1 MQTKLHR
8 NETLECCRILAAV
21 FVVFLH
27 VPFPGLV
34 GKTVNCLARFAVPLF
49 FAISGWFSYGAKPE
63 KLLRRMGKIWL
74 LEAVGIGLTVL
85 SKGFR
90 VGLPDAAALSKWL
103 LLNVDPFAGHLWY
116 LSAMACCYGFLWL
129 YTRLACRNRKNYL
142 PLYGLSGLLLACH
155 FAMGNFADFTGIRV
169 DYTLYRNAWFFGIPM
184 FSMGLFLRE
193 FSGKLPRKGTW
204 AALILGFVLSLAE
217 RWILGPSDLPVA
229 MPLAVAAI
237 LLLTAEHPAL
247 PENRPVLRRAAAH
260 FGAMSTVVYLVHLI
274 ISEALPLENPML
286 RPLAVAAL
294 SLMTAAA
301 WVLLRKAVRK

>member
-1 MQTKLHR
+1 MQKR

-27 VPFPGLV
+27 VPFPGLM

-63 KLLRRMGKIWL
+63 KLLRRMGKILL
-74 LEAVGIGLTVL
+74 LEAAGIGLTVL

-90 VGLPDAAALSKWL
+90 VGLPGADALTKWL

-116 LSAMACCYGFLWL
+116 LSAMAYCYGFLWL
-129 YTRLACRNRKNYL
+129 YTRLICRKQNNYL
-142 PLYGLSGLLLACH
+142 PLYALGAVLLVCH
-155 FAMGNFADFTGIRV
+155 FAMANFSAFTGIRV
-169 DYTLYRNAWFFGIPM
+169 ETCVYRNVWFFGIPM

-193 FSGKLPRKGTW
+193 FAGKLPRKGLW
-204 AALILGFVLSLAE
+204 AALVLGFGLSLAE

-247 PENRPVLRRAAAH
+247 PENRPGLRRAAAQ
-260 FGAMSTVVYLVHLI
+260 FGTMSTVVYLVHLI
-274 ISEALPLENPML
+274 ISEALPLENLWL

-294 SLMTAAA
+294 SLLAAAA
-301 WVLLRKAVRK
+301 WVLLRKRIRK

>member
-1 MQTKLHR
+1 MQTKLQR

-27 VPFPGLV
+27 VPFPGLM

-63 KLLRRMGKIWL
+63 KLLRRMGKILL

-90 VGLPDAAALSKWL
+90 VGLPGADALVKWL

-116 LSAMACCYGFLWL
+116 LSAMAYCYGFLWL
-129 YTRLACRNRKNYL
+129 YTLCGKRKNYL
-142 PLYGLSGLLLACH
+142 PLYVLSAVLLACH
-155 FAMGNFADFTGIRV
+155 FAMGNFADVTGIQV

-193 FSGKLPRKGTW
+193 FAGKLPRQGKW
-204 AALILGFVLSLAE
+204 AALILGFGLSLAE

-229 MPLAVAAI
+229 MPLAVAAM

-247 PENRPVLRRAAAH
+247 PENRPMLRRAAAR
-260 FGAMSTVVYLVHLI
+260 FGTMSTVVYLVHLI

>member
-1 MQTKLHR
+1 MQTKLQR

-27 VPFPGLV
+27 VPFPGLM

-63 KLLRRMGKIWL
+63 KLLRRMGKILL

-90 VGLPDAAALSKWL
+90 VCLPDAAGLTKWL

-116 LSAMACCYGFLWL
+116 LSAMAYCYGFLWL
-129 YTRLACRNRKNYL
+129 YTRLICRKRRNYL
-142 PLYGLSGLLLACH
+142 PLYALGAVLLACH
-155 FAMGNFADFTGIRV
+155 FAMANFSDLTGIQV
-169 DYTLYRNAWFFGIPM
+169 DYILYRNAWFFGIPM

-193 FSGKLPRKGTW
+193 YSEKLPQKGQW
-204 AALILGFVLSLAE
+204 AALILGFGLSLAE

-229 MPLAVAAI
+229 MPLAVAAM
-237 LLLTAEHPAL
+237 LLLTASHPTL
-247 PENRPVLRRAAAH
+247 PENRPMLRRAAAQL
-260 FGAMSTVVYLVHLI
+260 GTMSTVVYLVHLI
-274 ISEALPLENPML
+274 ISEALPLENIWL

-301 WVLLRKAVRK
+301 WVLLRKRIRK